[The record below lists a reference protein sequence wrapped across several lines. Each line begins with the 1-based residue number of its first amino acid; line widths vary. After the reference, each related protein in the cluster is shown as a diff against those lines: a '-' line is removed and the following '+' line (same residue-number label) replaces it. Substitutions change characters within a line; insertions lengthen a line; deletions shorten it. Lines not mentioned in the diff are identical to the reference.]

1 MMAVE
6 LPVAL
11 IGFGP
16 SLKTV
21 VLKNALSGL
30 AHKKRPVRASVLGA

>member
-6 LPVAL
+6 LPVAST
-11 IGFGP
+11 GFEP
-16 SLKTV
+16 SWKTV

-30 AHKKRPVRASVLGA
+30 AHKKSPVMGLHS